1 MKIFSV
7 KKVVATCVENSKSAG
22 NKVAC
27 GIELVLY
34 DRISR
39 LKTFDFGMSAGLC
52 LFLGFSNFS
61 FRDISR
67 ALAQTL
73 KKSWMSVDFDNRIKF
88 TLSRNG
94 SAFPLY
100 NLKANPYGL
109 YTYSL

>member
-1 MKIFSV
+1 MKISSV

-22 NKVAC
+22 NKLAC

-61 FRDISR
+61 FRDIS
-67 ALAQTL
+67 LAQTL

-94 SAFPLY
+94 SAFHLY
-100 NLKANPYGL
+100 NLKANPDGL
-109 YTYSL
+109 YT